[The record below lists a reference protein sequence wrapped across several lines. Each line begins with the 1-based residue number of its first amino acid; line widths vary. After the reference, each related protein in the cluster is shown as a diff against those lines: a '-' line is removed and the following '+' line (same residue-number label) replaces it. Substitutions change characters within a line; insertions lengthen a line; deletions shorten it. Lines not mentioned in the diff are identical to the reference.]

1 MTINAK
7 KVQTFYEK
15 YFTHIQ
21 FEYRGRKYEVEYPN
35 SHRVVCTAA
44 WVQHKS
50 AQERIDKEIES
61 EKIERERPANPV
73 DFNKIWAVL
82 GWNE

>member
-1 MTINAK
+1 MNAVQ
-7 KVQTFYEK
+7 KVQTFYGQHFNRVE
-15 YFTHIQ
+15 

-35 SHRVVCTAA
+35 SHRVICPAA
-44 WVQHKS
+44 WVQHQS
-50 AQERIDKEIES
+50 AQERIDKEIEE
-61 EKIERERPANPV
+61 EKIEKLRPANPV

>member
-1 MTINAK
+1 MNAVK
-7 KVQTFYEK
+7 KVQTFYDR

-50 AQERIDKEIES
+50 AQERIDKEIEN
-61 EKIERERPANPV
+61 EKIEQARHAKPV
-73 DFNKIWAVL
+73 DWNKIWAML
-82 GWNE
+82 EWD